1 MSVRAVVERGVAR
14 LFVELRMFFGVRAV
28 FIAGNRF
35 CSHRGECVIRDFISG
50 RLHGSYG
57 RFCHKVPL
65 SLTADPYSMSIPESH
80 DVSH

>member
-14 LFVELRMFFGVRAV
+14 LFVELVCSSVRAV
-28 FIAGNRF
+28 FMAVNRF

-57 RFCHKVPL
+57 RFCHKVNATEGL
-65 SLTADPYSMSIPESH
+65 CRLRYH
-80 DVSH
+80 VRG